1 MTNTTPQLV
10 EYYAR
15 RAHEYER
22 IYDKPERQAEL
33 AWLRERLPRLF
44 AGSCLLELACG
55 TGYWTQFLAPVAK
68 SVVACDINEPVLEI
82 ARTKL
87 LPGNKVDFRI
97 ADAFN
102 LQAVEGRFD
111 AAFAGFWWS
120 HVAHADGRRFLDG
133 LAARLPSGAKIAML
147 DNRFVSGSSTPISR
161 RDAQGNTYQMRPL
174 LSGETHEIL
183 KNFPTADELRATLA
197 PYAQSAVLE
206 ETPHYWLVHF
216 TLK

>member
-68 SVVACDINEPVLEI
+68 SVVACE
-82 ARTKL
+82 
-87 LPGNKVDFRI
+87 VDFRI

>member
-15 RAHEYER
+15 RAQEYER
-22 IYDKPERQAEL
+22 IYDKPERQDEL

-44 AGSCLLELACG
+44 KGSRLLELACG
-55 TGYWTQFLAPVAK
+55 TGYWTQFLARSAAHIE
-68 SVVACDINEPVLEI
+68 ACDINEPVLEI
-82 ARTKL
+82 ARAKR
-87 LPGNKVDFRI
+87 LPPGRVNFRI

-102 LQAVEGRFD
+102 LRPVAGDFD

-120 HVAHADGRRFLDG
+120 HLTHAEGRRFLEA
-133 LAARLPSGAKIAML
+133 LADRLPSGATVAML
-147 DNRFVSGSSTPISR
+147 DNRYVPGSSTPISR
-161 RDAQGNTYQMRPL
+161 RDAEGNTYQVRPL

-183 KNFPTADELRATLA
+183 KNFPTARELQATLEPFA
-197 PYAQSAVLE
+197 HAAVLE
-206 ETPHYWLVHF
+206 ETRHFWLVHF